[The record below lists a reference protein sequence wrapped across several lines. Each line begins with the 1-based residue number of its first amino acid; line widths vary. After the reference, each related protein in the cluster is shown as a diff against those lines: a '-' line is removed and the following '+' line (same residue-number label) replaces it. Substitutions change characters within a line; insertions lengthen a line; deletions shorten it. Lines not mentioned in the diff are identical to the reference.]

1 MLNFKLFYRFN
12 SENPK
17 ILQFFFTVRLFA
29 KRKIETSVYFA
40 EVEFDSRMEVESGLF
55 GITRF
60 DPVENV
66 KPAEDEPGLSAKEK
80 LLKKARDRAAKRK
93 LRDTVPAE
101 N

>member
-1 MLNFKLFYRFN
+1 
-12 SENPK
+12 
-17 ILQFFFTVRLFA
+17 
-29 KRKIETSVYFA
+29 
-40 EVEFDSRMEVESGLF
+40 MEVESGLF

-93 LRDTVPAE
+93 LRDTAPAE
-101 N
+101 NKSDDKLIVSEKENEKVSNDDQGMVMEEPEVEPEPKKEHHIIFR